1 MYKALPNPL
10 AQPGQIA
17 SEDYRTVQKFVE
29 IFFKNY
35 LCCLDLIGKIASI
48 KLNVTKELRMP

>member
-10 AQPGQIA
+10 AQLGQIA
-17 SEDYRTVQKFVE
+17 SEDYQTVQKFE
-29 IFFKNY
+29 DIFFKNY
-35 LCCLDLIGKIASI
+35 LCCLDLIGKIVSI